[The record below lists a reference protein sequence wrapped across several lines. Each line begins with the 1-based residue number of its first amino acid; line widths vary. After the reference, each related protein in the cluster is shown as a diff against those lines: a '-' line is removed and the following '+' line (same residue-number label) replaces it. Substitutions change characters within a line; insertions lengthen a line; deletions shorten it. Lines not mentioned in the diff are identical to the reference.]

1 MPGAPR
7 NLPVLMAGVT
17 TAAADPSG
25 VILNVQGYSI
35 HDGPGIRTTVFL
47 KGCPLRCLWCHNP
60 ESQRM
65 LPELE
70 FAAEKCL
77 GCGRCVAACT
87 HGAIRL
93 EGGRSHTD
101 RTCCLGSGDCVAACP
116 NGARGLHGRRITAQ
130 QLFYEVRA
138 DLPFFRQSGG
148 GVTLS
153 GGEPLAQP
161 ELAQRVLELCREA
174 GIHTVIDTCGYAR
187 WETARPVL
195 ELADLVLFDLKHMD
209 PEEHRRLTGVDNRQI
224 LANARRIHHELGRPM
239 HARIPVI
246 PGHNDSDE
254 NIEATARFVA
264 EELSPSVPVC
274 LQPYHRYGA
283 AKNERLERTYELAH
297 VEPPGESRMEELCQA
312 FEGWGLTAV
321 VGEYPYERA
330 KRIERLEMN
339 A

>member
-1 MPGAPR
+1 
-7 NLPVLMAGVT
+7 MAAT
-17 TAAADPSG
+17 QTAATHDPSG
-25 VILNVQGYSI
+25 VVLNIQGYSI

-70 FAAEKCL
+70 FAAEKCVS
-77 GCGRCVAACT
+77 CGRCVAACT

-93 EGGRSHTD
+93 ESGRSHTD
-101 RTCCLGSGDCVAACP
+101 RAICRGSGACVAACP
-116 NGARGLHGRRITAQ
+116 NGARGLHGRRMTASEI
-130 QLFYEVRA
+130 FAEVQA
-138 DLPFFRQSGG
+138 DAPFHVASGG

-161 ELAQRVLELCREA
+161 ALARRVLDMCREA
-174 GIHTVIDTCGYAR
+174 GLHTVLDTCGYAR

-195 ELADLVLFDLKHMD
+195 ECADLVLFDLKHMD
-209 PEEHRRLTGVDNRQI
+209 PNAHAALTGVDNRRI
-224 LANARRIHHELGRPM
+224 LANARRIHHELALPM

-254 NIEATARFVA
+254 NIAATARFVA
-264 EELSPSVPVC
+264 EELAPSVPVC

-283 AKNERLERTYELAH
+283 AKLERLGRSDELRD
-297 VEPPGESRMEELCQA
+297 VEPPDEARMEEIRQA
-312 FEGWGLTAV
+312 FEVWGLTAV
-321 VGEYPYERA
+321 VGEYPFERA
-330 KRIERLEMN
+330 ERAER
-339 A
+339 AETYA